1 MDKTG
6 GTISLV
12 IALFLIVSMLMQLD
26 TRVMGTISIAA
37 LLALAAYQFTRKAP
51 GGK

>member
-1 MDKTG
+1 MDKTA

-12 IALFLIVSMLMQLD
+12 IALFLLISMLLQFD
-26 TRVMGTISIAA
+26 TRVMGAIAIRA
-37 LLALAAYQFTRKAP
+37 LVVLAAHQFTRKAP